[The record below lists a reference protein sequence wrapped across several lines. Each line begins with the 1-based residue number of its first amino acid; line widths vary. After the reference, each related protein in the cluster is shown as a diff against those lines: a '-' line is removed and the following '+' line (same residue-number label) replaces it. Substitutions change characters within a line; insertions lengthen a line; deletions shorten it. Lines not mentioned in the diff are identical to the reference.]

1 MDAGRVSESITAH
14 DSLVGLHGHVHQR
27 RDHAGDRIYL
37 AGVDVRV
44 DADILVAFQD
54 HGNLFES
61 GVARALT
68 DAVDRHLNLPGTVQ
82 HAFQRVGSSHA

>member
-1 MDAGRVSESITAH
+1 MFV
-14 DSLVGLHGHVHQR
+14 

-54 HGNLFES
+54 HGNLFEC
-61 GVARALT
+61 GVARALPDT
-68 DAVDRHLNLPGTVQ
+68 VDRHLHLSGPVQ
-82 HAFQRVGSSHA
+82 HAFQRVGCCHAQVVMTVGGDDSLVDVSFGRQ